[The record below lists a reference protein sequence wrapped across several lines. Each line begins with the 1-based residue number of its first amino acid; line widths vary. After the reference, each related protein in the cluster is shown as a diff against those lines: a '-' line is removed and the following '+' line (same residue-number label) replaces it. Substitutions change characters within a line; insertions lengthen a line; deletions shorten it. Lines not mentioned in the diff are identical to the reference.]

1 MNIKKYIGM
10 FSSNGKIGIL
20 LLLIF
25 LFGTGSVFA
34 QSKVTF
40 KVNLKPLL
48 KDSTVV
54 PKRDDIYLK
63 GNVFPLSSTKKVYM
77 EDTAPVDSIYQV
89 TVDFPY
95 SAMGKQLDYNFFIY
109 NPDKDKLIKEHR
121 SRQLKLQKGD
131 RELKAIYFDSYVW

>member
-1 MNIKKYIGM
+1 MKIKKYIGI
-10 FSSNGKIGIL
+10 FLSYKEIGTL
-20 LLLIF
+20 LLFIF
-25 LFGTGSVFA
+25 LFGTGRAFA

-48 KDSTVV
+48 KDSTVI

-77 EDTAPVDSIYQV
+77 KDTAPVDSIYQV

-109 NPDKDKLIKEHR
+109 NPDKDKLMKEHR
-121 SRQLKLQKGD
+121 SRQLKLQEGD
-131 RELKAIYFDSYVW
+131 QKLKAIYFDSYAW